1 MPALTNICLSGCQS
15 SQIFV
20 YLNVN
25 AQNSRSNNCSSGRW
39 HKKAYF
45 VNLDAGAHKCLLILD
60 GDLAKFCLSGCRY
73 AFSRFFAAHKY
84 ITKNLG
90 SLACGNSAFKCE
102 TLHCTNTVF
111 LYKVLHLD
119 RKSPLAIYS
128 PENYLAGGR
137 TAPPEWDS
145 GRSC

>member
-1 MPALTNICLSGCQS
+1 MKFIRMSALTNNCLSGCRLLQITVCPDASAHKYLFIRMPELTNICLSGCKS

-39 HKKAYF
+39 HKKLILCLWMR
-45 VNLDAGAHKCLLILD
+45 VHAHKCLLILD

-84 ITKNLG
+84 ITENPG
-90 SLACGNSAFKCE
+90 SL
-102 TLHCTNTVF
+102 
-111 LYKVLHLD
+111 
-119 RKSPLAIYS
+119 
-128 PENYLAGGR
+128 
-137 TAPPEWDS
+137 
-145 GRSC
+145 